1 MFSRVLAV
9 PVRYRRFGTLSC
21 LRNEALPLTSN
32 PQQYDQEYRVIELL
46 KSISPKPVPKSKF
59 PYKEAADRSKRSIL
73 PRVPEMNK
81 ETVNTYVHELTNYT
95 YAPGTHKLIKELLT
109 RIVDSTPDLLS
120 KQSYLDIVQDLHF
133 YLDDPAA
140 EQTMD
145 RMEESTAFKRDID
158 FHNVMMAFSMAKTTY
173 EDKIERLQNLK
184 QQGVNA
190 NANTWYYLFRA
201 LRTNSKRFELL
212 ELMPEYGID
221 QEPVFRSAVHSMSTT
236 CGYDELIEFYEKNGY
251 NLDNIDTYLMNKLCR
266 ACLNEDNVS
275 EAFKLVHGMHMSN
288 RARVNLGTFSA
299 FNTYFL
305 NRNEI
310 YNCVAFCHKF
320 QYQFKVKA
328 SHILAYE
335 LIDKY
340 LTKCTFFEHWPQLTR
355 YMVHILTHNTA
366 HKNFLQGRH
375 FKLLANYARIHGLQD
390 FVCRAVEPEDLA
402 FGQEMWKKLHW
413 PRQTIPS
420 SLDQNSKDFIE
431 MAKLISPSL
440 ETDMDLNPSDILK
453 SS

>member
-59 PYKEAADRSKRSIL
+59 PYKEAAHRSKRSIL

-173 EDKIERLQNLK
+173 EDKIERLQKLK

-236 CGYDELIEFYEKNGY
+236 CGCDELIEFYEKNGY

-266 ACLNEDNVS
+266 ACLNEDHVS

-431 MAKLISPSL
+431 MAKLISPPL